1 MTIPPSWPLDSPEHL
16 AEALRE
22 QGTTPEDREVLTPA
36 LLRLTEWQAPRP
48 TATDTQRL
56 LACLIPSLPAI
67 SPVRQA
73 IRDRSRSQQ
82 GRLVA
87 LLEVARVQ
95 VSLVRPAFWLVSVL
109 VLCAG
114 VAAILEGPRLGYSQ
128 TLRSLFD
135 QSLLLRALGPLLV
148 YLGTITVFRGA
159 SLRVLEFELSC
170 QPTPVQL
177 TLARLLI
184 VLGYDV
190 GLGLLL
196 SLALWSLGSGGFLLL
211 TLHWLMPLL
220 LVAGLALLLSLRLD
234 VYRAASLAYG
244 GWLALLLLDMQAPV
258 FGSPPI
264 VPLTSLAE
272 VIFGLAGVA
281 CLALAL
287 LRLEQNLARMLPR
300 T

>member
-1 MTIPPSWPLDSPEHL
+1 MTTPSWPLDSPEHL

-22 QGTTPEDREVLTPA
+22 QGTAPEELDMLAPA
-36 LLRLTEWQAPRP
+36 LLRLADWQAPRP
-48 TATDTQRL
+48 TAADTRQL
-56 LACLIPSLPAI
+56 LARLTPFLPAV

-73 IRDRSRSQQ
+73 IRSRQSSPQ
-82 GRLVA
+82 GRFAA

-114 VAAILEGPRLGYSQ
+114 AAAIVGGPHLGYSSQ

-135 QSLLLRALGPLLV
+135 QSLLLRALGPLLA
-148 YLGTITVFRGA
+148 YLGTITVFRAA

-170 QPTPVQL
+170 EPTPVQL
-177 TLARLLI
+177 ALARLLI

-196 SLALWSLGSGGFLLL
+196 SLALWMFGSGSFLLL

-220 LVAGLALLLSLRLD
+220 LVAGLALLLSLHLD
-234 VYRAASLAYG
+234 VYRAAALAYG

-258 FGSPPI
+258 FGGPPL
-264 VPLTSLAE
+264 VPLTLLAE
-272 VIFGLAGVA
+272 IIFGVAGVA
-281 CLALAL
+281 FLALAL
-287 LRLEQNLARMLPR
+287 LRLEQSLPRMLPR